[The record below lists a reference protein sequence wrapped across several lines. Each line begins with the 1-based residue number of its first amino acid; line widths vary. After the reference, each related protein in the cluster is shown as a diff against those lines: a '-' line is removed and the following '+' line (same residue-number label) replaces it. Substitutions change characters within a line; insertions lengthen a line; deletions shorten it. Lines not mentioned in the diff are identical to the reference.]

1 MIALILLPIIFCATA
16 VVHSFSPLVVLPPRR
31 GKLECEH
38 SSVLLP
44 LSAKRV
50 PRTESDRAIGD
61 SAERNKPLHSRR
73 VRSIDPPVVQR
84 RAPHQFDHRQEQAR
98 PFINATDEIQKQ
110 SPNENADPFT
120 LFDSKDG
127 DERSTRQ
134 RQSINHAHIE
144 TYSLD
149 TLFPGFQLS
158 ELFAS
163 STLFRN
169 DLRDAIREDIF
180 DTTPSYHHL
189 SDKARRI
196 LLLPDSSLQGSWQC
210 QTLSGTP
217 RQWALQGESV
227 VDDKDHHLP
236 ADNSDTAHRHSSLR
250 MTRLTKV
257 LQAYLGPTA
266 PSGDEF
272 MDTIGGLCRKP
283 NLTTVAHWMDIVG
296 VQKRRVP
303 HSWHQDT
310 GKSSDNCRTVL
321 WGFPPTDYYDGVGVF
336 SHVIKLSHEQWKPSN
351 DELDA
356 DTQSMVLDQPIV
368 YPDAKLKAAVA
379 AQQRESQDVQDDG
392 ALDSYIVRPR
402 FAVGQE
408 IIAYRDVDVLHS
420 SPDIAYRTSLMRFM

>member
-1 MIALILLPIIFCATA
+1 MLCATA
-16 VVHSFSPLVVLPPRR
+16 VVHSFSPLVVLPQRR
-31 GKLECEH
+31 GKLECRR
-38 SSVLLP
+38 SRALLP
-44 LSAKRV
+44 LLAKRV
-50 PRTESDRAIGD
+50 PRTESDQARVD
-61 SAERNKPLHSRR
+61 SSPQQQPRR
-73 VRSIDPPVVQR
+73 VRSVDPPVQR

-110 SPNENADPFT
+110 SSNEHAIPLT
-120 LFDSKDG
+120 LFG

-134 RQSINHAHIE
+134 GQSITHSHIE

-163 STLFRN
+163 STPFRN
-169 DLRDAIREDIF
+169 DLRDAIREDMF

-196 LLLPDSSLQGSWQC
+196 LLLPDSSLQGPWRC
-210 QTLSGTP
+210 QTLPGAP
-217 RQWALQGESV
+217 PQWARQGVEAV
-227 VDDKDHHLP
+227 GDVEDDHT
-236 ADNSDTAHRHSSLR
+236 ANSDTAHRHTSLR

-257 LQAYLGPTA
+257 LQVYLGPTA

-283 NLTTVAHWMDIVG
+283 NRSTDTHWMDIVG
-296 VQKRRVP
+296 VLKRRVP

-310 GKSSDNCRTVL
+310 GRSPDSCRTVL

-336 SHVIKLSHEQWKPSN
+336 SHVIKLSDEQWKPSN

-368 YPDAKLKAAVA
+368 YQDAQLEAAVT
-379 AQQRESQDVQDDG
+379 AQQRSQDVPGDG
-392 ALDSYIVRPR
+392 ALESYIVRPR
-402 FAVGQE
+402 FAMGQE

>member
-1 MIALILLPIIFCATA
+1 MISLSFILCATA
-16 VVHSFSPLVVLPPRR
+16 VVDSFSPLVALRPRR
-31 GKLECEH
+31 GNLECRH
-38 SSVLLP
+38 SNVLLP

-50 PRTESDRAIGD
+50 PRTETESERTTLD
-61 SAERNKPLHSRR
+61 SSERNKCPLQQPRR
-73 VRSIDPPVVQR
+73 VRSTDPPVQR

-110 SPNENADPFT
+110 SSNEHAISLT
-120 LFDSKDG
+120 LFDRNDG
-127 DERSTRQ
+127 DERCTQ
-134 RQSINHAHIE
+134 QGQSIMQAHIE
-144 TYSLD
+144 AYSLD

-158 ELFAS
+158 EVFAS

-210 QTLSGTP
+210 KTLPGTP
-217 RQWALQGESV
+217 RQWARPGESV
-227 VDDKDHHLP
+227 VDDKDDS
-236 ADNSDTAHRHSSLR
+236 AVNSDTAHHHSSLR

-283 NLTTVAHWMDIVG
+283 NDTTDTHWMDIVG
-296 VQKRRVP
+296 VLKRRVP

-310 GKSSDNCRTVL
+310 GRSTDNCRTVL

-336 SHVIKLSHEQWKPSN
+336 SHVIKLSHEQWKPS
-351 DELDA
+351 

-368 YPDAKLKAAVA
+368 YQNAKLEDAAT
-379 AQQRESQDVQDDG
+379 AQQSASPDVQGDG
-392 ALDSYIVRPR
+392 ALESYIVRPR
-402 FAVGQE
+402 FATGQE